1 MAINIS
7 QSISVNAPD
16 PTDARFGPYVDTA
29 AALEIPKSR
38 RYKGLTIGIITPT
51 GISEYWWKEGV
62 DDGNLVQKLD
72 ENGVPST
79 ITVDTD
85 LLINS
90 ENPVENKAITKNLIL
105 DTSRSIRRDF
115 SALNGATINVNKVTN
130 PTNLGLVVD
139 FLNAVFYPFVPHT
152 LACNISPITS
162 LKEVGVTED
171 VTVSGTY
178 VLNNEN
184 AVTDRFIQRK
194 EDNGAWIEIAN
205 ELLIGT
211 PFSHIIV
218 NEGLLASGKIE
229 YRAII
234 DTTNED
240 GDPLQITSNTKS
252 IKYMFPLII
261 GYSNEGVT
269 EINEAEIKAQL
280 TAGKAIKV
288 LADINA
294 GGKLILTDHTD
305 LWLTVGGA
313 NPDKIRWIAVPKH
326 MGIIPIHFA
335 SGMIDSGDIPK
346 DGSFDITKQWM
357 EEVELVLPEWNT
369 PAEDYIVVKTTRATS
384 FDTPMTLTFGTH
396 NL

>member
-38 RYKGLTIGIITPT
+38 RYKGLTIGIITSA
-51 GISEYWWKEGV
+51 GISEYWWKEGI
-62 DDGNLVQKLD
+62 DDGHLVQKLD

-85 LLINS
+85 LLVNS

-115 SALNGATINVNKVTN
+115 SALNGETIDVNKVTN
-130 PTNLGLVVD
+130 PTNLGLIVD
-139 FLNAVFYPFVPHT
+139 FLNAVFYPFTPHT
-152 LACNISPITS
+152 LACTISPTTP
-162 LKEVGVTED
+162 LKEVGVRED

-184 AVTDRFIQRK
+184 AITDRFIQRK
-194 EDNGAWIEIAN
+194 VDNGAWQEIAN
-205 ELLIGT
+205 ESLADT
-211 PFSHIIV
+211 PFSHDIV
-218 NEGLLASGKIE
+218 NEGLLTSGKIE

-240 GDPLQITSNTKS
+240 GDPLHITSNTKS

-269 EINEAEIKAQL
+269 EINDAEIKAQL

-288 LADINA
+288 LSDISA
-294 GGKLILTDHTD
+294 GGKLIITSHTD
-305 LWLTVGGA
+305 LWLSVGGA
-313 NPDKIRWIAVPKH
+313 NPDKIRWIAIPKH

-335 SGMIDSGDIPK
+335 SGMIDSGDIPS
-346 DGSFDITKQWM
+346 DGSFDDTRKWM
-357 EEVELVLPEWNT
+357 DEIELRLPEWNT

>member
-16 PTDARFGPYVDTA
+16 PTDARFGPYVDIA
-29 AALEIPKSR
+29 AAQEIPKSR
-38 RYKGLTIGIITPT
+38 RYIGLTIGIITSA
-51 GISEYWWKEGV
+51 GISEYWWKEGI
-62 DDGNLVQKLD
+62 DDGHLVQKLD

-130 PTNLGLVVD
+130 PTKLGLVVD
-139 FLNAVFYPFVPHT
+139 FLNAVFYPFTPHT
-152 LACNISPITS
+152 LACTILPATP
-162 LKEVGVTED
+162 LKEVGEKED
-171 VTVSGTY
+171 VTVRGTY

-184 AVTDRFIQRK
+184 PVTDRFIQRK
-194 EDNGAWIEIAN
+194 VDNGSWVEIAN

-211 PFSHIIV
+211 LFSHDIV
-218 NEGLLASGKIE
+218 NEGLLTSGKIE

-234 DTTNED
+234 DTTDEE
-240 GDPLQITSNTKS
+240 GDPLQITSNIKS

-261 GYSNEGVT
+261 GYSDESVT
-269 EINEAEIKAQL
+269 EINAAEIENQL
-280 TAGKAIKV
+280 NAEKAIKV
-288 LADINA
+288 LADISA
-294 GGKLILTDHTD
+294 GGKLIITNYTD
-305 LWLTVGGA
+305 LWLDVGGA
-313 NPDKIRWIAVPKH
+313 NPDKIRWIAIPKH
-326 MGIIPIHFA
+326 MNIIPIHFN
-335 SGMIDSGDIPK
+335 SGQIDSGDIPS
-346 DGSFDITKQWM
+346 DGSFDDTKKWM
-357 EEVELVLPEWNT
+357 DEIELRLPEWNT

-384 FDTPMTLTFGTH
+384 FDKPMTLTFGAH